1 MATSRRQ
8 SSRGQHHERTAA
20 RRKAMQLL
28 FQSEITGDEWE
39 WILAEG
45 LCVEEVGLPCDFT
58 KSLLDGVRE
67 HIHEIDELIVQTSEN
82 WTLERMPL
90 VDRSILR
97 LATYEMLC
105 VDDVPFSVSINE
117 AVELAKRFGGEDES
131 SRFVNGVLGRIA
143 AQLDPDGSCSQ
154 GAKDKAKGKGKRA
167 MAADNTGDAAAK
179 SVDNGEVDN
188 GGEAEGKAEAAGAAA
203 GGWGKSAEQACPEQN
218 DPEEESAADA

>member
-1 MATSRRQ
+1 MPYQDNVITTRRHKGGRKTEMATSRRQ

-58 KSLLDGVRE
+58 RSLLDGVRE
-67 HIHEIDELIVQTSEN
+67 HIQEIDELIIQTSEN

-143 AQLDPDGSCSQ
+143 AQLDP
-154 GAKDKAKGKGKRA
+154 
-167 MAADNTGDAAAK
+167 
-179 SVDNGEVDN
+179 
-188 GGEAEGKAEAAGAAA
+188 
-203 GGWGKSAEQACPEQN
+203 
-218 DPEEESAADA
+218 